1 MSILFISKKSHFYKM
16 ERVKI
21 NMPETFSFKTSI
33 AIRITDINYGGH
45 VGNDSFL
52 SLIQE
57 ARLQFFNHY
66 GYTET
71 NLEGFGVIMIDA
83 ALEYKSELFYGDTVD
98 ICVTISNI
106 SRVGFD
112 LFYLLEKNTGTEIQ
126 IAAKAKTGI
135 LCFDYSTRK
144 VVPVPKTAIEK
155 FTK

>member
-1 MSILFISKKSHFYKM
+1 M

-21 NMPETFSFKTSI
+21 NIPETFKFSTI
-33 AIRITDINYGGH
+33 IPIRITDINYGGH

-57 ARLQFFNHY
+57 ARLQFFKHY

-71 NLEGFGVIMIDA
+71 DFEGLGVIMIDA
-83 ALEYKSELFYGDTVD
+83 ALEYKSELFYGDSVE
-98 ICVTISNI
+98 ISVAINGL

-112 LFYLLEKNTGTEIQ
+112 LLYLVEKINESGKQ

-135 LCFDYSTRK
+135 LCFDYNARK
-144 VVPVPKTAIEK
+144 VAPVPAAAIDK
-155 FTK
+155 FSNL